1 MMAENVPSQPST
13 VCINNNVS
21 VLEKR
26 HLGNAARTPNSAHH
40 LPVLVT
46 PLTVTSAVRQRTFKV
61 LLKVVSKSSKVHKM
75 FTLRNLDQR
84 KVLSIEHLKEVIR
97 AQLKKDVIT
106 SDFDV
111 GYISG
116 SNMVSIRTQAD
127 LSEVWSEIISGKN
140 LILWCDG
147 LKDNSFNKKRK
158 QCQSLNH
165 DENVSDEEAWQAPKS
180 KKKKTLQ
187 EEREERVQSTIEKL
201 KEKHGSCFT
210 PMQVR
215 IWSEMINGGLHSSF
229 EEPPTS
235 SMFTRAGKGCPSKKK
250 EDKNSLSEAVTQAAV
265 AISSALSPRSGSVSV
280 SSGASPAKVIEARSK
295 CYKQLHDLSSLKES
309 GVLTDDEYIYEKDAV
324 LGILRKL

>member
-1 MMAENVPSQPST
+1 MQQELQIVH
-13 VCINNNVS
+13 I
-21 VLEKR
+21 
-26 HLGNAARTPNSAHH
+26 
-40 LPVLVT
+40 PVLVT

-61 LLKVVSKSSKVHKM
+61 LLKVVSKSSKVRKM

-84 KVLSIEHLKEVIR
+84 KVLSIEHLKEVIG
-97 AQLKKDVIT
+97 AQLKKDVIA

-180 KKKKTLQ
+180 KKKKTGGTCTVHYQKTKRKTWFLLYTHASKDL
-187 EEREERVQSTIEKL
+187 ERD
-201 KEKHGSCFT
+201 
-210 PMQVR
+210 
-215 IWSEMINGGLHSSF
+215 
-229 EEPPTS
+229 
-235 SMFTRAGKGCPSKKK
+235 
-250 EDKNSLSEAVTQAAV
+250 DKWWLA
-265 AISSALSPRSGSVSV
+265 
-280 SSGASPAKVIEARSK
+280 
-295 CYKQLHDLSSLKES
+295 
-309 GVLTDDEYIYEKDAV
+309 
-324 LGILRKL
+324 